1 MPHILMFYRGIIEF
15 IILLIVTIILI
26 FTGKISFIFKEDNIN
41 VIIILRCILIIAWS
55 IRAFFLMEIIY
66 IFNSQYVSFLVV
78 SESFG
83 DFIYLIYLFYNE
95 ENKYYDNKYYFIFE
109 IISLII
115 IVFGA
120 LIYNEI
126 IIINKSGLN
135 DETKHNIMIKE
146 RKDFSIAIGKYIEP
160 DSFEEENKKDNV

>member
-1 MPHILMFYRGIIEF
+1 
-15 IILLIVTIILI
+15 
-26 FTGKISFIFKEDNIN
+26 
-41 VIIILRCILIIAWS
+41 
-55 IRAFFLMEIIY
+55 MEIIY

-83 DFIYLIYLFYNE
+83 DFIYLVYLYFCE

-115 IVFGA
+115 IIFGA

-135 DETKHNIMIKE
+135 DETKPNLLIKE
-146 RKDFSIAIGKYIEP
+146 RRDFSIAIGQYIEP
-160 DSFEEENKKDNV
+160 DSYEEENKDDIS